1 MSPYLGFAV
10 IVAALGY
17 LVGRVGKSDENRI
30 AKRIEELFYVIA
42 LIAFLLAALL

>member
-10 IVAALGY
+10 VVAALGY
-17 LVGRVGKSDENRI
+17 LVGRVGKSEENRI
-30 AKRIEELFYVIA
+30 AKRIEELFYAIA